1 MPKANKFIE
10 DNGYKVYAN
19 FYNKNDYKLYSD
31 TRKIYF
37 EKTLTHEQYINYNKG
52 FVSEDLHLGK
62 TIIEANA
69 KTELGTIEVKIPIIL
84 PLELK
89 PENFF
94 SYIENEL
101 NKIKQ
106 IEIL

>member
-1 MPKANKFIE
+1 ME
-10 DNGYKVYAN
+10 
-19 FYNKNDYKLYSD
+19 
-31 TRKIYF
+31 
-37 EKTLTHEQYINYNKG
+37 HINYNKG

-62 TIIEANA
+62 VIIEANA
-69 KTELGTIEVKIPIIL
+69 ETELGTIDVKIPIVL
-84 PLELK
+84 PLELN

-101 NKIKQ
+101 HKIKQ

>member
-1 MPKANKFIE
+1 MAIKFMLI
-10 DNGYKVYAN
+10 
-19 FYNKNDYKLYSD
+19 S
-31 TRKIYF
+31 TT
-37 EKTLTHEQYINYNKG
+37 KTNINYNTS
-52 FVSEDLHLGK
+52 FVSKDLHLGK
-62 TIIEANA
+62 VIIEANA
-69 KTELGTIEVKIPIIL
+69 ETELGTIDVKIPIIL

-101 NKIKQ
+101 HKIKQ